1 MTLKPRPD
9 NGFRENEKWKFPFI
23 TSWRWLIG
31 YGMSVSCR
39 WSFAGL
45 GRSRLRNDGKRG
57 KIKTDLTA
65 IALPANK
72 NCDCSGMKLRSS
84 YVGDR
89 LHPTA
94 TSQSRLG
101 ESTIQLINRLLKSV
115 VLSPLK
121 FRKLSFWMPNEL
133 EALLKYNGLTIE
145 TKLGNYDKESF
156 AKERQRAFMQKGRFC
171 FPSAKRV

>member
-1 MTLKPRPD
+1 
-9 NGFRENEKWKFPFI
+9 
-23 TSWRWLIG
+23 
-31 YGMSVSCR
+31 MSVSCR
-39 WSFAGL
+39 WLFAGL
-45 GRSRLRNDGKRG
+45 GRSRLRNDGQG
-57 KIKTDLTA
+57 SKIKTDLRA
-65 IALPANK
+65 IARTANK
-72 NCDCSGMKLRSS
+72 NCDCSRMKLRSS
-84 YVGDR
+84 YVGER
-89 LHPTA
+89 LHPTYA
-94 TSQSRLG
+94 TLHSRLG

-156 AKERQRAFMQKGRFC
+156 TKERQRAFMQKGRFC